1 MADTASLRD
10 APERNLAFLFDGDN
24 AQLSLIG
31 DVLAQA
37 VKYGTTTACRIY
49 GDWTTP
55 NMSGWK
61 TALQNHAFQ
70 PQQQFR
76 YTSCKNATDSA
87 LIIEAMGLLH
97 SGGFEADFRFCSW
110 VPNFSTMVE
119 LEGLNSRTIHAH
131 FLGYSFPNSTGISVQ
146 FHLRCSTLQRRSP
159 RSGSTHKHENDKRPG
174 SSDRSGGRVACL
186 HYGNLYHALYRTG
199 TRILGRN

>member
-70 PQQQFR
+70 PQQQFG

-87 LIIEAMGLLH
+87 LIIEAMDSCIRAASKRTFASVAG
-97 SGGFEADFRFCSW
+97 SPIFQRWS
-110 VPNFSTMVE
+110 
-119 LEGLNSRTIHAH
+119 NSR
-131 FLGYSFPNSTGISVQ
+131 G
-146 FHLRCSTLQRRSP
+146 
-159 RSGSTHKHENDKRPG
+159 
-174 SSDRSGGRVACL
+174 
-186 HYGNLYHALYRTG
+186 
-199 TRILGRN
+199 